1 MLLLQAKAS
10 IKKGQSVDKSMIE
23 QAEESPDKIIA
34 YIESLPEQMQE
45 DVREDGNLLNHL
57 YKVALKSRSMTI
69 LKSA

>member
-34 YIESLPEQMQE
+34 YMESLPEEMQE

-57 YKVALKSRSMTI
+57 YKVALKSRSLTI

>member
-23 QAEESPDKIIA
+23 QAEQSPDKIIT
-34 YIESLPEQMQE
+34 YIESLPEEMQE
-45 DVREDGNLLNHL
+45 DVQEDGNLLNHL

>member
-23 QAEESPDKIIA
+23 QAEQSPDRIIT
-34 YIESLPEQMQE
+34 YIESLPEEMQE
-45 DVREDGNLLNHL
+45 DDREDGNLLNHL
-57 YKVALKSRSMTI
+57 YKVALKSHSITN

>member
-1 MLLLQAKAS
+1 MSLLQSKAN
-10 IKKGQSVDKSMIE
+10 IKKGESVDKSIIE
-23 QAEESPDKIIA
+23 QAEQSPDKIIA

>member
-10 IKKGQSVDKSMIE
+10 IKKGQSIDKSMIE

-34 YIESLPEQMQE
+34 YIESLPEEMQE

-57 YKVALKSRSMTI
+57 YKIALKSRSMII

>member
-23 QAEESPDKIIA
+23 QAEQSPDKIIT
-34 YIESLPEQMQE
+34 YIESLPEEMQE

>member
-23 QAEESPDKIIA
+23 QAEECPDKIIA
-34 YIESLPEQMQE
+34 YIESLPEEMQV
-45 DVREDGNLLNHL
+45 DVQEDGNLLNHL

>member
-23 QAEESPDKIIA
+23 QAEKSPDKIIA
-34 YIESLPEQMQE
+34 YIESLPEEMQE